1 MESLGIQ
8 PIPFLLQALNFLI
21 LLLVLKKFLYKPILQ
36 MLAERKK
43 KIEEGVEFSEK
54 TKAEIENYPKSKL
67 DKTNKKTKKAAK
79 KQEAEIVD
87 EANVQAQEIN
97 ARARRDSEALKEEL
111 EKELKVKAVEIAEK
125 IVEKVIKESL
135 SESAHKALIDRKLK
149 DVSGKLKA

>member
-1 MESLGIQ
+1 
-8 PIPFLLQALNFLI
+8 
-21 LLLVLKKFLYKPILQ
+21 

-54 TKAEIENYPKSKL
+54 TKAEFEKSE
-67 DKTNKKTKKAAK
+67 KKREEIVSKARADARKILEETKKAAK